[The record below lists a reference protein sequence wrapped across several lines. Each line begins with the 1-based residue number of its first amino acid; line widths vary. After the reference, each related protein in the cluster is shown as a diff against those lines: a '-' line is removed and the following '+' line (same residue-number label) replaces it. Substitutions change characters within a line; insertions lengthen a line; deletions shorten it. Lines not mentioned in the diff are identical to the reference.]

1 MKVRSAWASGKGLR
15 ADPDGKQ
22 VRCLTAD
29 AGHVWIHA
37 YDKLPP
43 LVRKRLAESP
53 FNLCAACMDIEAHH
67 VAVDRG
73 LRRPSLR
80 IYFDTIQAIERE
92 LFGQPEGRS
101 VVRSSGPSNPRNDKR
116 RRR

>member
-43 LVRKRLAESP
+43 LVRKRLEGSPGLYRVFGVGATKAGMLRVSAAADEFTRKLDQARAE
-53 FNLCAACMDIEAHH
+53 AARSGKPPVGEA
-67 VAVDRG
+67 
-73 LRRPSLR
+73 
-80 IYFDTIQAIERE
+80 
-92 LFGQPEGRS
+92 
-101 VVRSSGPSNPRNDKR
+101 
-116 RRR
+116 